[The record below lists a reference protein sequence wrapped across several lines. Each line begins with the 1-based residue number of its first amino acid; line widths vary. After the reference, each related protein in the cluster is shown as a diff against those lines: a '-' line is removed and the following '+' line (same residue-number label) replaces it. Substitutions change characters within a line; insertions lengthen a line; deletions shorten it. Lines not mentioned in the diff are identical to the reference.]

1 MSSAKPQT
9 FANHARFDPLF
20 HFFLAPVFLL
30 TFVGSIVHAVRSPSP
45 WSLWFIV
52 LALAMVILTAK
63 TRMYALKVQDRLI
76 RLEERL
82 RCAAVLPAPLYARTA
97 AITERQW
104 VALRFA
110 PDAELPALVERVLA
124 ENMAPKQ
131 IKQAI
136 GNWKADTFRV

>member
-1 MSSAKPQT
+1 MPSTTPQT
-9 FANHARFDPLF
+9 YANHARFDPPF

-30 TFVGSIVHAVRSPSP
+30 TFIASIVHAVRSPSL
-45 WSLWFIV
+45 WSLWFVV
-52 LALAMVILTAK
+52 LALALVVLTAK

-82 RCAAVLPAPLYARTA
+82 RCAALLPAPLYARTV
-97 AITERQW
+97 AITEGQW

-110 PDAELPALVERVLA
+110 PDTELPALVERVLA
-124 ENMAPKQ
+124 ENLTPKQ

-136 GNWKADTFRV
+136 ANWKADTFRV